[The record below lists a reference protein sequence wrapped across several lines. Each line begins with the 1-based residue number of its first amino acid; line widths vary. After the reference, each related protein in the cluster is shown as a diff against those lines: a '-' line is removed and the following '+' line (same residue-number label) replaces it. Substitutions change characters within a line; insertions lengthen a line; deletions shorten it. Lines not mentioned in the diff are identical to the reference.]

1 MTTET
6 RRPASPR
13 PNDRATDTA
22 RRRPAKSAPAGLL
35 LGLGLLWGTAAAAA
49 PPPAPYALP
58 FQLRPAAPP
67 QVLRLDTAIADWGAG
82 ADNGTTV
89 ASLLLVSKKVHP
101 RVALMARAGVVYNDL
116 PGAGGDSDVGFTNV
130 AIGGAWGKNLS
141 PDVRFAAYLMAAL
154 PVGSGGGN
162 EPDAGQL
169 GAVRAGVAAR
179 SAMDNA
185 MFAVNDVVLFP
196 GVDLAWV
203 KNRWTVQGEVTILGL
218 WRVRGEDV
226 QADARRTNMTTGLHV
241 GYFPARGFSLGTE
254 LRYQR
259 WLSTPGAVKANSKA
273 RDTATL
279 AFGPRLHKKFG
290 ETTWFRPGLVVA
302 LPLDDPLAEQDYLIV
317 QIDLPVNF

>member
-1 MTTET
+1 LFPEEEPIM
-6 RRPASPR
+6 SPR
-13 PNDRATDTA
+13 PSPFVN
-22 RRRPAKSAPAGLL
+22 RRSSSVALSLLLAAGLVI
-35 LGLGLLWGTAAAAA
+35 ARSAAAA

-67 QVLRLDTAIADWGAG
+67 QVLRLDTAIADWGQG
-82 ADNGTTV
+82 PDNGTTV
-89 ASLLLVSKKVHP
+89 ASLLLVSKKVSP
-101 RVALMARAGVVYNDL
+101 RVALMARGGVVYNDL
-116 PGAGGDSDVGFTNV
+116 PGAGGDSDVAFTNV
-130 AIGGAWGKNLS
+130 ALGGAWGQNVS

-185 MFAVNDVVLFP
+185 MFAVNDFVVFP

-203 KNRWTVQGEVTILGL
+203 KNRWTVQGEVTLLQL
-218 WRVRGEDV
+218 WRVRGEDA
-226 QADARRTNMTTGLHV
+226 QADARRTNLTTGLHV

-259 WLSTPGAVKANSKA
+259 WLSTPVAVQANARA

-279 AFGPRLHKKFG
+279 AFGPRVHKKFG
-290 ETTWFRPGLVVA
+290 ESTWFRPGLVVA
-302 LPLDDPLAEQDYLIV
+302 LPLDDPLADQDYLIV